1 MMAELC
7 FKGQRFQYDNAMYTL
22 LITFFLISIVV
33 SFLCSLWEAVLLSIT
48 PSYAQLKLR
57 EGSQIGR
64 QLQAFKEN
72 IDRPLAA
79 ILSLNTIAHT
89 VGAIGV
95 GAQAAQIWAETNP
108 MLTSVAVP
116 AIMTLG
122 ILILSEIIPK
132 TIGANHWQKL
142 VPFMAKSLQII
153 IFALYPLVWLG
164 QFITRALKKDKSQS
178 VFSRSEFLA
187 MAEIGVEEGH
197 VEPQESEVIENLLL
211 LHTVQAKDIM
221 TPRPVVKI
229 ASEDMT
235 IREFFEDNKKLP
247 FSRIPLYER
256 DAREDISG
264 YFLKD
269 KLHTSLLHN
278 KGNEPLRSIRREIII
293 IHETFPVPDLFKLFL
308 EKREHIALVVDEFG
322 GMAGIITMEDVIE
335 TLLGT
340 EIIDEADHTVD
351 MQALAKEKW
360 KQRVRKHGLVHEPG
374 KDPTEERE

>member
-1 MMAELC
+1 MAELC

-57 EGSQIGR
+57 EGSPIGR

-108 MLTSVAVP
+108 MITSVAVP

-142 VPFMAKSLQII
+142 VPFMVKSLQII

-164 QFITRALKKDKSQS
+164 QFITRALKKDKSHS

-211 LHTVQAKDIM
+211 LHTVQARDIM
-221 TPRPVVKI
+221 TPRPVVKV
-229 ASEDMT
+229 ASEEMT
-235 IREFFEDNKKLP
+235 IRDFFEDNKKLP

-351 MQALAKEKW
+351 MQALAREKW

-374 KDPTEERE
+374 KDPTEESS

>member
-1 MMAELC
+1 
-7 FKGQRFQYDNAMYTL
+7 MYTL
-22 LITFFLISIVV
+22 LVTFFLISIVV

-48 PSYAQLKLR
+48 PSYAQVR
-57 EGSQIGR
+57 FNEGGRIGR
-64 QLQAFKEN
+64 QLQSFKEN

-95 GAQAAQIWAETNP
+95 GAQAARIWAEANP
-108 MLTSVAVP
+108 LITSVAVP

-132 TIGANHWQKL
+132 TIGANHWQRL
-142 VPFMAKSLQII
+142 VPFMVKSLQIT
-153 IFALYPLVWLG
+153 IFLLYPLVWLG

-197 VEPQESEVIENLLL
+197 VEAQHSEVIENLLL
-211 LHTVQAKDIM
+211 FHTVQVKEIM

-229 ASEDMT
+229 ASEEMT
-235 IREFFEDNKKLP
+235 IRDFFEGNRDLP

-256 DAREDISG
+256 DSREEISG

-269 KLHTSLLHN
+269 KLHTSLLHD
-278 KGNEPLRSIRREIII
+278 KGNEPLKSIRREIII
-293 IHETFPVPDLFKLFL
+293 IHESFPVPDLFKLFL

-351 MQALAKEKW
+351 MQALAREKW
-360 KQRVRKHGLVHEPG
+360 KQRVRKHGIVQEPG
-374 KDPTEERE
+374 KDPAKERE

>member
-1 MMAELC
+1 
-7 FKGQRFQYDNAMYTL
+7 MYTL

-48 PSYAQLKLR
+48 PSYAQVKLK
-57 EGSQIGR
+57 EGSRTGLQI
-64 QLQAFKEN
+64 QSFKHN

-79 ILSLNTIAHT
+79 ILTLNTIAHT

-95 GAQAAQIWAETNP
+95 GAQAAHIWAEANP
-108 MLTSVAVP
+108 MITSVTVP
-116 AIMTLG
+116 AIMTMG

-142 VPFMAKSLQII
+142 VPFMVNSLQVI
-153 IFALYPLVWLG
+153 IFLLYPLVWLS
-164 QFITRALKKDKSQS
+164 QFITGALKKDKSKS

-197 VEPQESEVIENLLL
+197 VEPQQSEVIENLLL
-211 LHTVQAKDIM
+211 LHPVQAKDIM
-221 TPRPVVKI
+221 TPRPVVKT
-229 ASEDMT
+229 ASEEMSIQDFFAHN
-235 IREFFEDNKKLP
+235 RELP

-256 DAREDISG
+256 DSRERISG

-269 KLHTSLLHN
+269 KLHTSLLQG
-278 KGNEPLRSIRREIII
+278 KGDEPLKSIRREIII
-293 IHETFPVPDLFKLFL
+293 IHETVSVPDLFKLLL

-322 GMAGIITMEDVIE
+322 GMAGIVTMEDVIE

-340 EIIDEADHTVD
+340 EIIDEADNTVD
-351 MQALAKEKW
+351 MQALSREKW
-360 KQRVRKHGLVHEPG
+360 EQRVQKHGLVREPG
-374 KDPTEERE
+374 KNPADASE

>member
-1 MMAELC
+1 
-7 FKGQRFQYDNAMYTL
+7 MYTL

-57 EGSQIGR
+57 EGSPIGR

-108 MLTSVAVP
+108 MITSVAVP

-142 VPFMAKSLQII
+142 VPFMVKSLQII
-153 IFALYPLVWLG
+153 IFLLYPLVWLG

-211 LHTVQAKDIM
+211 LHTVHAKDIM
-221 TPRPVVKI
+221 TPRPVVKV
-229 ASEDMT
+229 ASEEMT
-235 IREFFEDNKKLP
+235 IRDFFED
-247 FSRIPLYER
+247 
-256 DAREDISG
+256 REDISG

-278 KGNEPLRSIRREIII
+278 KGSEPLRSIRREIII

-351 MQALAKEKW
+351 MQALAREKW

-374 KDPTEERE
+374 KDPTEESS

>member
-1 MMAELC
+1 
-7 FKGQRFQYDNAMYTL
+7 MYTL

-48 PSYAQLKLR
+48 PSYAQLKLK
-57 EGSQIGR
+57 EGSPIGR

-142 VPFMAKSLQII
+142 VPFMVKSLQII

-164 QFITRALKKDKSQS
+164 QFLTRALKKDKSQS

-211 LHTVQAKDIM
+211 LHTVQARDIM
-221 TPRPVVKI
+221 TPRPVVKV
-229 ASEDMT
+229 ASEEMT
-235 IREFFEDNKKLP
+235 IRDFFEANKKLP

-269 KLHTSLLHN
+269 KLHTSLLRDQ
-278 KGNEPLRSIRREIII
+278 GNEPLKSIRREIII
-293 IHETFPVPDLFKLFL
+293 IHESSPVPDLFKMFL

-351 MQALAKEKW
+351 MQALAREKW
-360 KQRVRKHGLVHEPG
+360 EQRVRKHGLVQEPG
-374 KDPTEERE
+374 KNPAEESE

>member
-1 MMAELC
+1 
-7 FKGQRFQYDNAMYTL
+7 MYTL

-33 SFLCSLWEAVLLSIT
+33 SFFCSLWEAVLLSIT
-48 PSYAQLKLR
+48 PSYAQLKLK
-57 EGSQIGR
+57 EGSPIGR

-322 GMAGIITMEDVIE
+322 GMAGIIRAPRSSTRPITRWTCRHWQRRNGSSGSASTAWFMNQARTPPKNANNVRGP
-335 TLLGT
+335 LG
-340 EIIDEADHTVD
+340 
-351 MQALAKEKW
+351 
-360 KQRVRKHGLVHEPG
+360 
-374 KDPTEERE
+374 PTFQSGRPQGASYMR

>member
-1 MMAELC
+1 
-7 FKGQRFQYDNAMYTL
+7 MYTL
-22 LITFFLISIVV
+22 LIAFFLISIVV

-48 PSYAQLKLR
+48 PSYAQLKLK
-57 EGSQIGR
+57 EGSPIGR
-64 QLQAFKEN
+64 QLRNFKEN

-95 GAQAAQIWAETNP
+95 GAQASQIWAESNP
-108 MLTSVAVP
+108 MITSVAVP

-142 VPFMAKSLQII
+142 VPFMVKSLQTI
-153 IFALYPLVWLG
+153 IFLLYPLVWLG

-197 VEPQESEVIENLLL
+197 VEPGESEIIENLLL
-211 LHTVQAKDIM
+211 LHTVKAKDIM
-221 TPRPVVKI
+221 TPRPVVKV
-229 ASEDMT
+229 ASEEMT
-235 IREFFEDNKKLP
+235 IQDFFESNEELP
-247 FSRIPLYER
+247 FSRIPLYEL

-269 KLHTSLLHN
+269 KLHTSLLAD
-278 KGNEPLRSIRREIII
+278 KGNDPLKSISREIII
-293 IHETFPVPDLFKLFL
+293 IHESSAVPDLFKLFL

-322 GMAGIITMEDVIE
+322 G
-335 TLLGT
+335 
-340 EIIDEADHTVD
+340 
-351 MQALAKEKW
+351 
-360 KQRVRKHGLVHEPG
+360 
-374 KDPTEERE
+374 

>member
-1 MMAELC
+1 
-7 FKGQRFQYDNAMYTL
+7 MYSL

-48 PSYAQLKLR
+48 PGYAQAKLM
-57 EGSQIGR
+57 EGSRIG
-64 QLQAFKEN
+64 QELQSFKEN

-79 ILSLNTIAHT
+79 ILTLNTIAHT

-95 GAQAAQIWAETNP
+95 GAQAAQIWAEVNP
-108 MLTSVAVP
+108 MISSVAIP

-132 TIGANHWQKL
+132 TIGANQWQKL
-142 VPFMAKSLQII
+142 APFMAKSLLVI
-153 IFALYPLVWLG
+153 IFLLYPLVWLT
-164 QFITRALKKDKSQS
+164 QFITRALKNDKSQS

-197 VEPQESEVIENLLL
+197 VGPQESEVIENLLL

-221 TPRPVVKI
+221 TPRPVVKL
-229 ASEDMT
+229 ASEEMLIQD
-235 IREFFEDNKKLP
+235 FFEGNKELP

-256 DAREDISG
+256 DSKEDVSG

-269 KLHTSLLHN
+269 KLHTSLLHDQ
-278 KGNEPLRSIRREIII
+278 GSEPLKSIKREIII
-293 IHETFPVPDLFKLFL
+293 IHESFPVSDLFKLFL

-322 GMAGIITMEDVIE
+322 GMAGIITMEDVFE

-360 KQRVRKHGLVHEPG
+360 EQRVRKHGLVQEPG
-374 KDPTEERE
+374 KNPTEDRG

>member
-1 MMAELC
+1 
-7 FKGQRFQYDNAMYTL
+7 MYTL

-48 PSYAQLKLR
+48 PSYAQLKLK
-57 EGSQIGR
+57 EGSPIGR

-108 MLTSVAVP
+108 MITSVAVP

-142 VPFMAKSLQII
+142 VPFMVKSLQII

-211 LHTVQAKDIM
+211 LHTVLAKEIM
-221 TPRPVVKI
+221 TPRPVVKV
-229 ASEDMT
+229 ASEEMT
-235 IREFFEDNKKLP
+235 IRDFFEGNKDLP

-256 DAREDISG
+256 DAREDITG

-269 KLHTSLLHN
+269 KLHTSLLHD
-278 KGNEPLRSIRREIII
+278 KGNEPLKSIMREIII
-293 IHETFPVPDLFKLFL
+293 IHESFPVPDLFKLFL

-374 KDPTEERE
+374 KDPTEV

>member
-1 MMAELC
+1 MACNRPQHEET
-7 FKGQRFQYDNAMYTL
+7 MYNL

-48 PSYAQLKLR
+48 PSYAQVKLR
-57 EGSQIGR
+57 EGSRIGQ
-64 QLQAFKEN
+64 QLQSFKEN

-79 ILSLNTIAHT
+79 ILTLNTVAHT

-95 GAQAAQIWAETNP
+95 GAQAAQIWAEANP
-108 MLTSVAVP
+108 MITSVAVP

-142 VPFMAKSLQII
+142 APFMVKSLLVI
-153 IFALYPLVWLG
+153 IFLLYPMVWLS

-221 TPRPVVKI
+221 TPRPVVKV
-229 ASEDMT
+229 ASEEMT
-235 IREFFEDNKKLP
+235 IQDFFEGNKELP

-256 DAREDISG
+256 DSREDISG

-269 KLHTSLLHN
+269 KLHTSLLHDR
-278 KGNEPLRSIRREIII
+278 GNRPLKTIRREIII
-293 IHETFPVPDLFKLFL
+293 IHERFLIPGLFKLFL
-308 EKREHIALVVDEFG
+308 EKRELIALVVDEFG
-322 GMAGIITMEDVIE
+322 GMAGIVTMEDVIE

-340 EIIDEADHTVD
+340 EIIDEVDHTVD
-351 MQALAKEKW
+351 MQALAREKW
-360 KQRVRKHGLVHEPG
+360 EQRVRRHGLVQETD
-374 KDPTEERE
+374 KNPTEERE

>member
-1 MMAELC
+1 MAELC
-7 FKGQRFQYDNAMYTL
+7 FKGRRFQYDKAMYTL

-57 EGSQIGR
+57 EGSPIGR

-95 GAQAAQIWAETNP
+95 GAQAARIWADANP
-108 MLTSVAVP
+108 MITAVAIP

-142 VPFMAKSLQII
+142 VPFMVKSLQAI
-153 IFALYPLVWLG
+153 IFLLYPLVWLG

-221 TPRPVVKI
+221 TPRPVVKV
-229 ASEDMT
+229 ASEEMT
-235 IREFFEDNKKLP
+235 IRDFFEDNKKLP

-256 DAREDISG
+256 NAREDISG

-269 KLHTSLLHN
+269 KLHTSLLHD
-278 KGNEPLRSIRREIII
+278 KGNEPLKSIRREIII
-293 IHETFPVPDLFKLFL
+293 IHESFPVPDLFKLFL

-351 MQALAKEKW
+351 MQALAREKW
-360 KQRVRKHGLVHEPG
+360 KQRVRKHGLVQEPG
-374 KDPTEERE
+374 KDPAKERE

>member
-1 MMAELC
+1 
-7 FKGQRFQYDNAMYTL
+7 MYTL
-22 LITFFLISIVV
+22 LITFFLVSIVV

-48 PSYAQLKLR
+48 PSYAQLKLK
-57 EGSQIGR
+57 EGSPIGR
-64 QLQAFKEN
+64 HLQAFKEN

-95 GAQAAQIWAETNP
+95 GAQASQIWAETNP
-108 MLTSVAVP
+108 MITSVAVP

-142 VPFMAKSLQII
+142 VPFMVKSLQVI
-153 IFALYPLVWLG
+153 IFLLYPLVWLG

-197 VEPQESEVIENLLL
+197 VEPQESEIIENLLL

-221 TPRPVVKI
+221 TPRPVVKV
-229 ASEDMT
+229 ASEEMT
-235 IREFFEDNKKLP
+235 IQDFYQSNEELP

-256 DAREDISG
+256 DAHEDISG

-269 KLHTSLLHN
+269 KLLTTLLNN
-278 KGNEPLRSIRREIII
+278 KGNNALKSIKREIII
-293 IHETFPVPDLFKLFL
+293 IHESLAVPDLFRLFL

-351 MQALAKEKW
+351 MQALAREKW
-360 KQRVRKHGLVHEPG
+360 EQRVRKHGLVREPG
-374 KDPTEERE
+374 QDPTQDSE

>member
-1 MMAELC
+1 
-7 FKGQRFQYDNAMYTL
+7 MYTL
-22 LITFFLISIVV
+22 LITFFLISIVI

-48 PSYAQLKLR
+48 PSYAQVKLK
-57 EGSQIGR
+57 EGSRIGQ
-64 QLQAFKEN
+64 QLQSFKEN

-79 ILSLNTIAHT
+79 ILTLNTIAHT

-108 MLTSVAVP
+108 MITSVAVP

-132 TIGANHWQKL
+132 TIGVNHWRKL
-142 VPFMAKSLQII
+142 VPFVVKSLQII
-153 IFALYPLVWLG
+153 IFLLYPLVWLG

-197 VEPQESEVIENLLL
+197 VGLQESEIIENLLL

-221 TPRPVVKI
+221 TPRPVVKV
-229 ASEDMT
+229 ASEEMAIQD
-235 IREFFEDNKKLP
+235 FFKNNEELP

-256 DAREDISG
+256 VAREEISG

-269 KLHTSLLHN
+269 KLHTSLLHD
-278 KGNEPLRSIRREIII
+278 KGNEPLKSISREIII
-293 IHETFPVPDLFKLFL
+293 IHELFAIPELFKLFL

-322 GMAGIITMEDVIE
+322 GMAGIVTMEDVIE

-340 EIIDEADHTVD
+340 EIIDEADHSVD
-351 MQALAKEKW
+351 MQELAREKW
-360 KQRVRKHGLVHEPG
+360 KQRVRKHDLVQEPG
-374 KDPTEERE
+374 KDSTEERE

>member
-1 MMAELC
+1 
-7 FKGQRFQYDNAMYTL
+7 MYTL

-33 SFLCSLWEAVLLSIT
+33 SFLCSLWEAALLSIT
-48 PSYAQLKLR
+48 PSYAQVKLK
-57 EGSQIGR
+57 EGSRIGQ
-64 QLQAFKEN
+64 QLQSFKEN

-79 ILSLNTIAHT
+79 ILTLNTIAHT

-95 GAQAAQIWAETNP
+95 GAQAAQIWAEANP
-108 MLTSVAVP
+108 MVTSVAVP

-142 VPFMAKSLQII
+142 APFMVNSLLVI
-153 IFALYPLVWLG
+153 IFLLYPLVWLT

-197 VEPQESEVIENLLL
+197 VEPQQSEVIENLLL

-221 TPRPVVKI
+221 TPRPVVKT
-229 ASEDMT
+229 ASEEMT
-235 IREFFEDNKKLP
+235 IQDFFEGNKELP

-256 DAREDISG
+256 DSREDISG

-269 KLHTSLLHN
+269 KLHTSLLQ
-278 KGNEPLRSIRREIII
+278 GMASEPLKSIRREIII
-293 IHETFPVPDLFKLFL
+293 IHETFSVPDLFKLFL

-322 GMAGIITMEDVIE
+322 GMAGIITTEDVIE

-351 MQALAKEKW
+351 MQALSREKW
-360 KQRVRKHGLVHEPG
+360 EQRVRKHGLVQEPG
-374 KDPTEERE
+374 KDPTEEHE

>member
-1 MMAELC
+1 MACNRPQHEET
-7 FKGQRFQYDNAMYTL
+7 MYNL

-48 PSYAQLKLR
+48 PSYAQVKLR
-57 EGSQIGR
+57 EGSRIGQ
-64 QLQAFKEN
+64 QLQSFKEN

-79 ILSLNTIAHT
+79 ILTLNTVAHT

-95 GAQAAQIWAETNP
+95 GAQAAQIWAEANP
-108 MLTSVAVP
+108 MITSVAVP

-142 VPFMAKSLQII
+142 APFMVKSLLVI
-153 IFALYPLVWLG
+153 IFLLYPLVWLS

-221 TPRPVVKI
+221 TPRPVVKV
-229 ASEDMT
+229 ASEEMT
-235 IREFFEDNKKLP
+235 IQDFFEGNKELP

-256 DAREDISG
+256 DSREDISG

-269 KLHTSLLHN
+269 KLHTSLLHDR
-278 KGNEPLRSIRREIII
+278 GNRPLKTIRREIII
-293 IHETFPVPDLFKLFL
+293 IHERFLIPGLFKLFL
-308 EKREHIALVVDEFG
+308 EKRELIALVVDEFG
-322 GMAGIITMEDVIE
+322 GMAGIVTMEDVIE

-340 EIIDEADHTVD
+340 EIIDEVDHTVD
-351 MQALAKEKW
+351 MQALAREKW
-360 KQRVRKHGLVHEPG
+360 EQRVRRHGLVQETD
-374 KDPTEERE
+374 KNPTEERE

>member
-1 MMAELC
+1 
-7 FKGQRFQYDNAMYTL
+7 MYTL

-48 PSYAQLKLR
+48 PSYAQLKLK
-57 EGSQIGR
+57 EGSPIGR

-108 MLTSVAVP
+108 MITSVAVP

-142 VPFMAKSLQII
+142 VPFMVKSLQII

-211 LHTVQAKDIM
+211 LHTVQARDIM
-221 TPRPVVKI
+221 TPRPVVKV
-229 ASEDMT
+229 ASEEMT
-235 IREFFEDNKKLP
+235 IRDFFEANKKLP

-269 KLHTSLLHN
+269 KLHTSLLHD
-278 KGNEPLRSIRREIII
+278 KGNEPLKSIMREIII
-293 IHETFPVPDLFKLFL
+293 IHESFPVPDLFKLFL

-374 KDPTEERE
+374 KDPTEV